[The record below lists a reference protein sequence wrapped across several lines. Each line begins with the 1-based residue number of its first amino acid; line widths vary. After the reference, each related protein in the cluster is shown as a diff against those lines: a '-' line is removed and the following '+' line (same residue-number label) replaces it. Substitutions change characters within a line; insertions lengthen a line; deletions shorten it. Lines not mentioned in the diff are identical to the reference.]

1 MSEGVSG
8 RLPFSAMRLAR
19 TLALQWNALLPM
31 LVLSLCCAACSP
43 VQKIESRKRSNEVPQ
58 RIISLAP
65 SVTET
70 LFTLG
75 VGDRVVGVSAFC
87 RYPDAVE
94 DLPRVGDY
102 FNPNLEAIMRLN
114 PDLVILLNSSIDS
127 YERLKGLDVPALMV
141 RQESVEDV
149 LDSFVKI
156 GEACGVA
163 ERGIE
168 LADSVRSALADG
180 VVDDQTEEGRPTVL
194 IAVGHE
200 PGPDG
205 YQQVFLAGRDG
216 FYDRLVRAAGGRN
229 VYEGSVP
236 YPQISREGLL
246 RLNPEIILDIAP
258 DLDKRGLTREGIVE
272 QWKKTGSKISAVAK
286 GHIVVLDETYV
297 SVPGPRIPELW
308 NDVKGAVQAHE

>member
-1 MSEGVSG
+1 MQQDE
-8 RLPFSAMRLAR
+8 FS
-19 TLALQWNALLPM
+19 
-31 LVLSLCCAACSP
+31 VLRGN
-43 VQKIESRKRSNEVPQ
+43 ESPQ

-65 SVTET
+65 SITET
-70 LFTLG
+70 LFALDL
-75 VGDRVVGVSAFC
+75 GDRVVGVSAFC
-87 RYPDAVE
+87 RYPDAVSE
-94 DLPRVGDY
+94 LPRVGDF
-102 FNPNLEAIMRLN
+102 FNPNVEAIIRLK
-114 PDLVILLNSSIDS
+114 PDLVILLNSSADF
-127 YERLKGLDVPALMV
+127 YERLKRLQVPALMV

-163 ERGIE
+163 ERGVK
-168 LADSVRSALADG
+168 LADSMREALADG
-180 VVDDQTEEGRPTVL
+180 MMDERAEEERPTVL

-229 VYEGSVP
+229 VYDGPVP

-258 DLDKRGLTREGIVE
+258 DLDKRGLTRESIVE
-272 QWKKTGSKISAVAK
+272 QWRKTGSQLPAVEK
-286 GHIVVLDETYV
+286 GRVVVLDQTYI
-297 SVPGPRIPELW
+297 SVPGPRIPLLW
-308 NDVKGAVQAHE
+308 NDVKGAVQGHE